1 MQDDILYIRS
11 LKGLNLE
18 PLEVINSKKE
28 HLARLANQTGAAG
41 EAFLV
46 SSMNDLIPRPK
57 GQQLKNLLA
66 ALENVDIKIK
76 HSSFDAISLPDG
88 KEVDLNNPE
97 SINSVIDELIFVE
110 IKTANQDRVKESF
123 TGFFFALTESEI
135 SASEA
140 LGNRHKVIFFNK
152 ITGNTLV
159 TSIPEIINRAKSTN
173 WQMSVQ
179 L

>member
-1 MQDDILYIRS
+1 M
-11 LKGLNLE
+11 E
-18 PLEVINSKKE
+18 PLEVIKSKKE

-46 SSMNDLIPRPK
+46 TTMDDWIPRPK

-66 ALENVDIKIK
+66 ALENSGIIIKR
-76 HSSFDAISLPDG
+76 SSFDAISLPNG
-88 KEVDLNNPE
+88 KEIDLDNPE
-97 SINSVIDELIFVE
+97 SINSVIDELIFIE
-110 IKTANQDRVKESF
+110 IKTANQDRVKEDF

-140 LGNRHKVIFFNK
+140 LGKRHKVIFFNK
-152 ITGNTLV
+152 KTGNTLV
-159 TSIPEIINRAKSTN
+159 TSVPEIINKAKSTN
-173 WQMSVQ
+173 WQVSVQ